1 MHNVY
6 SLILFLFSLYVYGAT
21 LTYRASGF
29 SSRELATIV
38 DHPWRMEMGGFLMEE
53 LLSV

>member
-1 MHNVY
+1 MY